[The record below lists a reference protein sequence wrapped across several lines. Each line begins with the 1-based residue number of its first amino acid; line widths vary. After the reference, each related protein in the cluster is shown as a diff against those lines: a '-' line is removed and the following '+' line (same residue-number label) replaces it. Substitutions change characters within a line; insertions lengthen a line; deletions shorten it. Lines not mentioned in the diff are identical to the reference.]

1 MRRELASPSA
11 AMSNQIEH
19 PQVAIVESQIA
30 AFSRGDVDA
39 VLEHFTENCLL
50 TVMIDGCLPQHGR
63 DGVREYLES
72 LYRDMPSGTAR
83 ITSVVAHCDAVVAEV
98 ELGGRWDGELFDV
111 PATGAHGR
119 LRACVWSV
127 LEDGRIREQ
136 RIYWHQPR
144 RAVATAAL
152 RVSGQRQ

>member
-1 MRRELASPSA
+1 
-11 AMSNQIEH
+11 MSDPIEH
-19 PQVAIVESQIA
+19 RQVALVESQIA
-30 AFSRGDVDA
+30 AFSRGDVEA
-39 VLEHFTENCLL
+39 VLEHFTENCVL
-50 TVMIDGCLPQHGR
+50 TVMLDGSSPQHGR
-63 DGVREYLES
+63 DGVREYLEN

-83 ITSVVAHCDAVVAEV
+83 ITSVVAQCDVVVAEV
-98 ELGGRWDGELFDV
+98 ELGGRWAGELFDV
-111 PATGAHGR
+111 PATGPEGR

-152 RVSGQRQ
+152 HVSEQRR

>member
-1 MRRELASPSA
+1 MP
-11 AMSNQIEH
+11 NQTEH
-19 PQVAIVESQIA
+19 PQVAIVESQVA

-39 VLEHFTENCLL
+39 VLEHFTENCVL
-50 TVMIDGCLPQHGR
+50 TVMLDGSSPQHGR
-63 DGVREYLES
+63 DSVREYLEN
-72 LYRDMPSGTAR
+72 LFRDMPSGTAR
-83 ITSVVAHCDAVVAEV
+83 ITSVVASCDDVVAEV
-98 ELGGRWDGELFDV
+98 ELGGRWAGELFDL

-152 RVSGQRQ
+152 HVSDERQ